1 MKLEFIALDISENNF
16 LPWIFDAE
24 IYLEVINLGET
35 IKKENNASL
44 QDRVKTMIFIR
55 HNFHKGLKVEY
66 FTIKDP

>member
-1 MKLEFIALDISENNF
+1 MLNLMKLEFIALDISENNF

-44 QDRVKTMIFIR
+44 
-55 HNFHKGLKVEY
+55 
-66 FTIKDP
+66 